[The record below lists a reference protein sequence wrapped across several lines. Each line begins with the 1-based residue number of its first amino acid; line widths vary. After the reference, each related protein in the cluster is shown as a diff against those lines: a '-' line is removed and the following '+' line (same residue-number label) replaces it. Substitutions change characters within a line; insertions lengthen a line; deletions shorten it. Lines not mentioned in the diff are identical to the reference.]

1 LFYYVIDGLGFHHW
15 CWPFVWI
22 GMNPITIYLAHKF
35 LRFDNLANR
44 LVGGPIKGALGNYGE
59 VLVLAV
65 VLAMSFGLVW
75 FLHRRKI
82 YLRV

>member
-1 LFYYVIDGLGFHHW
+1 
-15 CWPFVWI
+15 
-22 GMNPITIYLAHKF
+22 M
-35 LRFDNLANR
+35 
-44 LVGGPIKGALGNYGE
+44 LVVDRARPIKGALGNYGE

-65 VLAMSFGLVW
+65 VVAMSFGLVW